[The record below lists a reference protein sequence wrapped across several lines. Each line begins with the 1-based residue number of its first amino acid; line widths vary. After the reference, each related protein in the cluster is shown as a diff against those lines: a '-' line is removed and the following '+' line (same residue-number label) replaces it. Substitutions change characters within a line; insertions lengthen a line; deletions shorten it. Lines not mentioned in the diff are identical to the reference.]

1 VKQTLQRSLRRSD
14 RKQERLSRLRPA
26 ASVRTLRG
34 GGRGLEHDFD
44 REVRRRR
51 DQSLYVTHFTKAV
64 DTAEGRLSPG
74 QVLRRI
80 LRERSIY
87 ARPVGDRCAGGGR
100 DADAVCLT
108 EAPLLGLIVPTAP
121 RSPAHGI
128 GFDKRFVYRQGG
140 MPVIY
145 LRRDLIEPDGT
156 PPMDPRLYPFV
167 KPFEVEVDNP
177 TYEREW
183 RVPRDLS
190 FTYAEVAFLIVPRDE
205 RPRFCA
211 EFPDLQRVL
220 DYEFLLESM

>member
-1 VKQTLQRSLRRSD
+1 MQH
-14 RKQERLSRLRPA
+14 
-26 ASVRTLRG
+26 
-34 GGRGLEHDFD
+34 HDFG

-51 DQSLYVTHFTKAV
+51 DQSLYVTHFTKEV
-64 DTAEGRLSPG
+64 ESDEGKLSPG

-80 LRERSIY
+80 LRQRRIY
-87 ARPVGDRCAGGGR
+87 ARPVGDRCAGQGR

-128 GFDKRFVYRQGG
+128 GFDKRFVYARGG

-145 LRRDLIEPDGT
+145 LRRDLLDEEHT
-156 PPMDPRLYPFV
+156 PPVDPRLYPFV
-167 KPFEVEVDNP
+167 KPFEVEVENP

-183 RVPRDLS
+183 RVPHDLA
-190 FTYAEVAFLIVPRDE
+190 FTFEEVAYLIVPREE
-205 RPRFCA
+205 RRRFLE
-211 EFPDLQRVL
+211 EFPSVPRIL

>member
-1 VKQTLQRSLRRSD
+1 MQS
-14 RKQERLSRLRPA
+14 
-26 ASVRTLRG
+26 
-34 GGRGLEHDFD
+34 HDFG

-64 DTAEGRLSPG
+64 ESAHGTLSPG

-80 LRERSIY
+80 LREGRIL
-87 ARPVGDRCAGGGR
+87 ARPVGDRCAGKGR

-128 GFDKRFVYRQGG
+128 GFDKRFVYAQGG

-145 LRRDLIEPDGT
+145 LRRDLLDEDRT
-156 PPMDPRLYPFV
+156 PPVDPRLFPFV
-167 KPFEVEVDNP
+167 KPFEAEVDNP

-183 RVPRDLS
+183 RVPRDLV
-190 FTYAEVAFLIVPRDE
+190 FTFDQVAFLIVPRDE
-205 RPRFCA
+205 RRRFVE
-211 EFPDLQRVL
+211 EFPAVTRVL

>member
-1 VKQTLQRSLRRSD
+1 MD
-14 RKQERLSRLRPA
+14 
-26 ASVRTLRG
+26 
-34 GGRGLEHDFD
+34 HDFG

-51 DQSLYVTHFTKAV
+51 DQSLYVTHFTKTIG
-64 DTAEGRLSPG
+64 DLSPG

-80 LRERSIY
+80 LRERRILAS
-87 ARPVGDRCAGGGR
+87 PVGDRCAGGVR

-128 GFDKRFVYRQGG
+128 GFDKRFVYDQGG

-145 LRRDLIEPDGT
+145 LRRDLISPDGT
-156 PPMDPRLYPFV
+156 PPVEPHLFPFV
-167 KPFEVEVDNP
+167 KPFAAEVGNP

-183 RVPRDLS
+183 RTPRDLV
-190 FTYAEVAFLIVPRDE
+190 FDFDEVAFLIVPRNE
-205 RPRFCA
+205 RDRFRD
-211 EFPDLQRVL
+211 EFPLVERVL